1 MNTYEQVAQWNEKAG
16 KKVTSNIGTTAY
28 WKSLADQFNRIS
40 EELTELYE
48 AIETK
53 DIKKLVDS
61 GGDLDV
67 TVAGLNYLSGAD
79 YPSAINSI
87 LSNNDLKINKD
98 KKIVEQW
105 QFYWEANGVE
115 CSIVESEV
123 NGETYYSLHRDSD
136 DKILKYAKFP
146 EVDLTPYLPTP
157 IEEKYVL
164 VDGEPS
170 EKAVETGLEIL
181 YLADMDDEGEVM
193 ANFLDQTESREVV
206 LTILNGDLVNVTSL
220 EEV

>member
-16 KKVTSNIGTTAY
+16 KKVTPKIGTTAY

-79 YPSAINSI
+79 YPSTINSI

-146 EVDLTPYLPTP
+146 EVDLSPYLPTP

-164 VDGEPS
+164 VDAEPS
-170 EKAVETGLEIL
+170 EKAIETGLEIL
-181 YLADMDDEGEVM
+181 YLDDMDDEGGVM
-193 ANFLDQTESREVV
+193 FNFLDQTESREVV